1 MKHTRL
7 FVAGLLLAAVFAASA
22 QPTSFTYQGV
32 LGENGVPASGQY
44 DLLFTLRDAATVGN
58 QIGVA
63 SNITPVSVTN
73 GHFTVTL
80 DFGAVAFNGASRW
93 LELGVRRA
101 GSAAAHVTL
110 SPRQPLGSAPYAI
123 QALTA
128 ASVSG
133 NISDSQISPNFA
145 RLNGNPTFI
154 GAVSF
159 NPVFGAPFAVGN
171 SNKIARLNADYL
183 DGLDSAS
190 FAPAVHAHGAGD
202 ITSGS
207 LGDGRLSA
215 NVPLLDK
222 GQRFTGSNT
231 FAGSVVATNS
241 GNLLVGSF
249 SGSGAGLSNLNA
261 ASLSGLLPVGS
272 LPSSAAQLGASQ
284 TFSGAVTFAP
294 PAGAPFRVGST
305 TLVTNLNADLLDGV
319 NASSLWNTGGNSNT
333 AGVGFLGTLDNSAF
347 ELRVN
352 NQRALRLVPGVNGG
366 PILIANPSMN
376 TASATAEYS
385 TIAGGSGNSVQAS
398 GSFIGGGSDNVVTGG
413 GSVIMGGSGNRAT
426 NNFAVVPGGIF
437 NLAGGQFSF
446 AAGRGARA
454 TNDGTFVWGDSSTAA
469 FFDSTAPNQFLI
481 RATGGV
487 GIGTASPAAQLHVA
501 GRIQA
506 EDVKLTTGAAAG
518 AVLTSDASG
527 LAGWSQ
533 PPVRAVTNGIGVNT
547 IAGFAAN
554 GMAAGVS
561 GGTIAGGGSATGS
574 NYISAGNFGTISGG
588 LSNRVGGSYAVVAGG
603 AGNSAAGESSGI
615 GGGVSNQV
623 TALSAYVGG
632 GFSNRAAGVM
642 AVVAGGEGNQAT
654 GSRAVVAGGS
664 MNLADGLVAGIGGG
678 TLNRAA
684 ASYAAVAG
692 GFGNTNTGYM
702 ASIGGGMRNLATNDF
717 ATVPGGA
724 WNIAGGFYSFAAG
737 TTAQA
742 LHQSTFVW
750 SDSSAKTPFSSTAPN
765 QFLIRAAGGVGIGG
779 VPQDAMLDVEGTV
792 RINDYDLFLR
802 GSAERGTGL
811 GYYGPGVKAFGG
823 LTPDGPVVYGATG
836 GILGTTTGGNAASLY
851 WNSQQV
857 GIGTTAPQER
867 LGVAGGVI
875 IDQTDRNDGTI
886 ANGLRF
892 GNSSGEGIASKRTA
906 TGNQWGLDL
915 YTGSSARMSIS
926 YSGLVGIGTT
936 TPSEILDVKAW
947 DPTFNLHNI
956 GDGDIGGYMQNT
968 YGSVQLGM
976 FNAGTGAAGQL
987 PAGVKRAFFGMDFS
1001 GKVGSMVNTTIVPSF
1016 RNLLDDGSGNLS
1028 VLGGITAGGWAVIS
1042 GGLRVNSTDLY
1053 LRGGSDLNHGLGWYG
1068 PGRPFGAYSPD
1079 GPVVYGYGGGALGT
1093 VAPGAKGLLIR
1104 NVALT
1109 WDSSLRVGIGRSATA
1124 NRLEV
1129 EGEAS
1134 KTTSGSWAA
1143 NSDARIKS
1151 EIAGI
1156 TNALDTLDR
1165 VRLVSFNYSDA
1176 YRAQHPTIE
1185 NHRYLNVVA
1194 QEFQLIFP
1202 DYVRGSGEKLAS
1214 GEEILQVDTYPLTI
1228 YSAAAIQELRRE
1240 VGAKEERIRLLEQ
1253 KNSALED
1260 RLAALERAVVTLQ
1273 AGAGK

>member
-1 MKHTRL
+1 MKQTRL
-7 FVAGLLLAAVFAASA
+7 FVAGLLLAAVLAASA

-44 DLLFTLRDAATVGN
+44 DLLFTLRDAANAGN

-63 SNITPVSVTN
+63 TNIAQVSVTN

-80 DFGAVAFNGASRW
+80 DFGAVAFNGGSRW

-110 SPRQPLGSAPYAI
+110 SPRQALGSAPYAI
-123 QALTA
+123 QAMTA
-128 ASVSG
+128 TSVSG

-145 RLNGNPTFI
+145 RLSGNPTFI
-154 GAVSF
+154 GSVSF
-159 NPVFGAPFAVGN
+159 NPVFGAPFSVGN

-183 DGLDSAS
+183 DGLDSAA

-207 LGDGRLSA
+207 LGDARLSA

-231 FAGSVVATNS
+231 FAGAVVATNG

-261 ASLSGLLPVGS
+261 AGLSGLLPVGS

-319 NASSLWNTGGNSNT
+319 GASSLWNTGGNSNT
-333 AGVGFLGTLDNSAF
+333 AGAGFLGTLDNSAF

-352 NQRALRLVPGVNGG
+352 NQRALRLVPGVSGG

-376 TASATAEYS
+376 TASAAAEYS
-385 TIAGGSGNSVQAS
+385 TIAGGNANSVQAANA
-398 GSFIGGGSDNVVTGG
+398 FIGGGSDNMVS
-413 GSVIMGGSGNRAT
+413 GSGAVIMGGSGNRAT

-487 GIGTASPAAQLHVA
+487 GIGTTSPASQLHVA

-506 EDVKLTTGAAAG
+506 DDVKLTTGAAAG

-554 GMAAGVS
+554 GMAAGVA
-561 GGTIAGGGSATGS
+561 GGTIAGGGSASGS

-603 AGNSAAGESSGI
+603 AGNIAAGESSGI
-615 GGGVSNQV
+615 GGGNSNVVSG
-623 TALSAYVGG
+623 LSAYVGGGFLNRAAGLRSVVAGGGPNLADGDYTGVGG
-632 GFSNRAAGVM
+632 GFSNRAAAAYATVS
-642 AVVAGGEGNQAT
+642 GGL
-654 GSRAVVAGGS
+654 S
-664 MNLADGLVAGIGGG
+664 
-678 TLNRAA
+678 
-684 ASYAAVAG
+684 
-692 GFGNTNTGYM
+692 NTNTGV
-702 ASIGGGMRNLATNDF
+702 AATIGGGSSNQATNTY
-717 ATVPGGA
+717 ATVPGGFQ
-724 WNIAGGFYSFAAG
+724 NIAGGSYSFAAG
-737 TTAQA
+737 LSAQA
-742 LHQSTFVW
+742 LHASTFVW
-750 SDSSAKTPFSSTAPN
+750 SDSSTKVPFTSTAPY
-765 QFLIRAAGGVGIGG
+765 QFLIRATGGVGIGG
-779 VPQDAMLDVEGTV
+779 VPQDAMLDVEGNV
-792 RINDYDLFLR
+792 RINDNDLFLR
-802 GSAERGTGL
+802 GITNRGTGL
-811 GYYGPGVKAFGG
+811 GYYGG
-823 LTPDGPVVYGATG
+823 LKTFAGLAPDGPVVYGATG

-892 GNSSGEGIASKRTA
+892 GNSSGEGISSKRTA

-936 TPSEILDVKAW
+936 TPSEILDVQGW
-947 DPTFNLHNI
+947 DPTFNLHNH
-956 GDGDIGGYMQNT
+956 GDGDIGGFMQNT

-976 FNAGTGAAGQL
+976 FNSGVGAAGQL
-987 PAGVKRAFFGMDFS
+987 PAGAKRAFFGIDYS
-1001 GKVGSMVNTTIVPSF
+1001 GKVGSMVNTTIVPIF

-1028 VLGGITAGGWAVIS
+1028 VLGGITAGGSAVIP

-1053 LRGGSDLNHGLGWYG
+1053 LRGGADLNHGLGWYG

-1194 QEFQLIFP
+1194 QEFQFIFP

-1214 GEEILQVDTYPLTI
+1214 GDEILQVDTYPLTI

-1240 VGAKEERIRLLEQ
+1240 VGAKEDRIRLLEQ

-1260 RLAALERAVVTLQ
+1260 RLVALERVVSAMQTGM
-1273 AGAGK
+1273 AK